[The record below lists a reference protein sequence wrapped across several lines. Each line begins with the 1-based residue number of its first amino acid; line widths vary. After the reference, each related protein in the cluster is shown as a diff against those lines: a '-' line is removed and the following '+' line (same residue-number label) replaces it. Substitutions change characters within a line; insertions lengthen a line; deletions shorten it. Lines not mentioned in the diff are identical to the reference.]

1 MILELKVDSSP
12 EKAIEQ
18 IKEKKY
24 DLKLR
29 KSLGENSKTRI
40 LAVGISYDKKSK
52 EHECKVEDL

>member
-1 MILELKVDSSP
+1 MILELKVDASP

-40 LAVGISYDKKSK
+40 LAVGISYDKNQKNTN
-52 EHECKVEDL
+52 VR